1 MWIENLQMFKMDL
14 EMAQDH
20 LGGGGGPQESRG
32 IGWEDHFLPH
42 KFIKRS
48 FECWV
53 TSTEQLLNSGRG
65 SPFSLKGGRIK
76 YKRQRE
82 RQKEFGMETCPRKGV
97 VKEEKFPHS
106 RKPSYR
112 RVCGEFWNLRG
123 QQTGREKKKT
133 QNTHLTTTPS
143 REVAQML
150 ASTTS
155 EWGWTRRR
163 TLHHRCLG

>member
-1 MWIENLQMFKMDL
+1 M
-14 EMAQDH
+14 
-20 LGGGGGPQESRG
+20 
-32 IGWEDHFLPH
+32 
-42 KFIKRS
+42 
-48 FECWV
+48 
-53 TSTEQLLNSGRG
+53 
-65 SPFSLKGGRIK
+65 KGGRIK

-123 QQTGREKKKT
+123 QQNWEGKKKKT

-155 EWGWTRRR
+155 EWG
-163 TLHHRCLG
+163 